1 MTSSET
7 RPGSSLSPD
16 RPTADAYTRM
26 EADPRFIELRRRYR
40 SFAFPTTVAFLAWY
54 LLYVLLSAYARGFM
68 DAKVVGHLNVAFF
81 FGILQFVSTFLIA
94 WAYSRF
100 ANKRIDPVA
109 RELRG
114 ELQGTDLEGSE
125 LGGTR

>member
-7 RPGSSLSPD
+7 RPGSSLGPD

-26 EADPRFIELRRRYR
+26 EADPRFIELRRRFR
-40 SFAFPTTVAFLAWY
+40 SFTFPTTVAFLAWY

-94 WAYSRF
+94 YAYSRY
-100 ANKRIDPVA
+100 ANRRLDPLA
-109 RELRG
+109 EELNR
-114 ELQGTDLEGSE
+114 D
-125 LGGTR
+125 LGGRQ